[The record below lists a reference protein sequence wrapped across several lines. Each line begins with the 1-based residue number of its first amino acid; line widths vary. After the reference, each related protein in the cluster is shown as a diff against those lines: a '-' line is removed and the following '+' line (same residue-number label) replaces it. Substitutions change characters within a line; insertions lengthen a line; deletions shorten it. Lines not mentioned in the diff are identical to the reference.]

1 MPTEIVSV
9 DNVSFGYDS
18 SLSLENISFKVNE
31 GDFLGIIG
39 PNGAGKTTLFRCML
53 RVLDGYKGTISL
65 FGQDIRQNKNLL
77 KRIGYIPQKRA
88 IEQGFPVTV
97 EEVVSFGLVGR
108 QFSKSKVSSA
118 IEDVGLVRYRD
129 RRIGELSGGQ
139 LQRVLIAKSLVSNPD
154 LLILDEPTT
163 AVDIESENKFY
174 SILTDLNKKR
184 KMTIVWSSHDLD
196 AIKKLADKVACINKK
211 LFFHGNV
218 MEFFDNE
225 KLMMSAYLESSMQAH
240 MHSHF
245 DVNNTTKDQKNIDS
259 HGI

>member
-18 SLSLENISFKVNE
+18 SLSLENITFKVNE
-31 GDFLGIIG
+31 GDFLGIVG

-65 FGQDIRQNKNLL
+65 FGQDIRQNKNLI

-118 IEDVGLVRYRD
+118 IEDVGLVGYRD

-139 LQRVLIAKSLVSNPD
+139 LS
-154 LLILDEPTT
+154 
-163 AVDIESENKFY
+163 
-174 SILTDLNKKR
+174 
-184 KMTIVWSSHDLD
+184 
-196 AIKKLADKVACINKK
+196 AC
-211 LFFHGNV
+211 
-218 MEFFDNE
+218 
-225 KLMMSAYLESSMQAH
+225 
-240 MHSHF
+240 
-245 DVNNTTKDQKNIDS
+245 
-259 HGI
+259 